1 MSGKAEPGLDIS
13 VYIGEYQFM
22 KRYRALHCIII
33 ISSSFNHLPSGLMM
47 NIPAATK
54 HSASRCKSSLVSQDC
69 EESCVM

>member
-33 ISSSFNHLPSGLMM
+33 ISASFNHLPSGSMM

-54 HSASRCKSSLVSQDC
+54 HSVRPGANPVSSVKT
-69 EESCVM
+69 VKRVA